1 MDYIDMEP
9 EILAYYYKVV
19 LDERGQPTLEK
30 CGAFGAD
37 IEVAVGSAVT
47 CNAHEVIGLTVR
59 EPQ

>member
-1 MDYIDMEP
+1 MDYLDMEP
-9 EILAYYYKVV
+9 EIQAYYYKVL
-19 LDERGQPTLEK
+19 LDQHGQPTLEK

-47 CNAHEVIGLTVR
+47 CNSHEVIGLSVR